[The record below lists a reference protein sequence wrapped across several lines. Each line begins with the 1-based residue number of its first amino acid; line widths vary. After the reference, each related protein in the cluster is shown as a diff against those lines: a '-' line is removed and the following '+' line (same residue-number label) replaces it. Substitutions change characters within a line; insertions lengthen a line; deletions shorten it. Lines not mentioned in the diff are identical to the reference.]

1 MITKVLSMETKKKRL
16 TTLKISITTI
26 FTALV
31 CAATIVFS
39 IYVPAT
45 KGYFNIGETMVYTT
59 ALLFG
64 PYIGAFAGGVGSML
78 ADIFLGYWIY
88 APATLII
95 KACEGAIVGF
105 LSRKGFKPSSKMLWR
120 SFTFSIGIIV
130 AFIIG
135 YIGTTYYAGYA
146 ETSMGLPIIGYKI
159 LPISIPY
166 AFWLGLAII
175 VALSISSLG
184 FLYDPR
190 LGWLIVSVL
199 AGGCAMVL
207 GYFIYEWFLFGPA
220 AFAEVPVN
228 IGQLTVGLI
237 VSIPLTKAVLRIMPY
252 LQKEF

>member
-1 MITKVLSMETKKKRL
+1 MAFMKGKL
-16 TTLKISITTI
+16 TTLKISITAI

-45 KGYFNIGETMVYTT
+45 RGYFNIGESMVYTT

-78 ADIFLGYWIY
+78 ADMLLGYWIY

-105 LSRKGFKPSSKMLWR
+105 LSQKSFELKSRMLWR
-120 SFTFSIGIIV
+120 GFTFSTGAIVGI
-130 AFIIG
+130 IIG

-146 ETSMGLPIIGYKI
+146 ETSIGLPITGYTV
-159 LPISIPY
+159 LSISIPY
-166 AFWLGLAII
+166 AFWLTLAII
-175 VALSISSLG
+175 VALLISSLG
-184 FLYDPR
+184 FLYDPQ
-190 LGWLIVSVL
+190 LGWFIASVL
-199 AGGCAMVL
+199 AGGCSMVL
-207 GYFIYEWFLFGPA
+207 GYFIYEWFLFGTA
-220 AFAEVPVN
+220 ALVEVPVN

-237 VSIPLTKAVLRIMPY
+237 VSIPLTKAILRIMPF
-252 LQKEF
+252 LQKEV